1 MADFKLTS
9 LQDLKMILREKD
21 IPFFSDEELQWYV
34 DKCGSY
40 NDAVYELLLVKAEN
54 TSVNISGMN
63 TEDTSSYF
71 RKLALR
77 YKPNH
82 TGVLK

>member
-1 MADFKLTS
+1 MADIKLS
-9 LQDLKMILREKD
+9 SIQDLKIILREKD
-21 IPFFSDEELQWYV
+21 IPFFSDEELEWYV
-34 DKCGSY
+34 EKCGSY
-40 NDAVYELLLVKAEN
+40 NGAAYELLLVKAEN

-77 YKPNH
+77 YKPKN

>member
-1 MADFKLTS
+1 MSKIS
-9 LQDLKMILREKD
+9 SIKDLKIILREKD
-21 IPFFSDEELQWYV
+21 IPFFSDEELEWYV

-40 NDAVYELLLVKAEN
+40 DEAAYELLLVKAEN
-54 TSVNISGMN
+54 SSVNISGMN

-71 RKLALR
+71 RRLALR
-77 YKPNH
+77 YKPNN

>member
-1 MADFKLTS
+1 MAAIKLS
-9 LQDLKMILREKD
+9 SIYDLKMVLREED
-21 IPFFSDEELQWYV
+21 IPFFSEEQLEWYV
-34 DKCGSY
+34 EKYGSY
-40 NDAVYELLLVKAEN
+40 NDAAYYLLLVKAEN

-71 RKLALR
+71 RRLALQ
-77 YKPNH
+77 YKPCN

>member
-1 MADFKLTS
+1 MADFKLNS
-9 LQDLKMILREKD
+9 IQDLKMVLRESD

-40 NDAVYELLLVKAEN
+40 NGAVYELLLVKAEN

-71 RKLALR
+71 RRLALR
-77 YKPNH
+77 YKPNN

>member
-1 MADFKLTS
+1 MADIKLKS
-9 LQDLKMILREKD
+9 IHDLKVVLREKD

-40 NDAVYELLLVKAEN
+40 NGAVYELLLVKAEN
-54 TSVNISGMN
+54 TSVNISGMS

-71 RKLALR
+71 RKLSLR
-77 YKPNH
+77 YKPSN

>member
-1 MADFKLTS
+1 MADIKLNS
-9 LQDLKMILREKD
+9 IQDLKIVLREKD
-21 IPFFSDEELQWYV
+21 IPFFSDEELEWYV

-40 NDAVYELLLVKAEN
+40 NGAAYELLLIKAEN

-77 YKPNH
+77 YKPKN